1 MKLCIEGKKKVA
13 QEMAGKNAKKIDFDI
28 HKEVY
33 SKVLKKD

>member
-1 MKLCIEGKKKVA
+1 LKLTIEGKKKIA

-33 SKVLKKD
+33 SKVLKPE